1 MLQDNI
7 QSFPRPSNPTKKRST
22 RHQNSPKRLM
32 DQQSNEVISRVKVK
46 ASSLVTCIND
56 FSISVLTMDI
66 CVNKCLVESSNPSV
80 NIVTLKEKKRKEYI
94 NKQFS

>member
-1 MLQDNI
+1 MLQDNV
-7 QSFPRPSNPTKKRST
+7 QSFPRPSNPTKQRST
-22 RHQNSPKRLM
+22 RHQNSPKPLM

-46 ASSLVTCIND
+46 SSSLVTCIND
-56 FSISVLTMDI
+56 FSISVLTTDI

-80 NIVTLKEKKRKEYI
+80 KIVTLKENKRKEYI